1 MSKKLVTF
9 IDEIPSK
16 PHDSVTEFI
25 ENVLKIKDTPS
36 TRHAQPKS
44 DEEVLRA
51 RENSVP
57 NSTKNDT
64 KYCLRTWS
72 EWAYNRN
79 KLSCNNDLVAPEDPA
94 SVDVH
99 SMAYWLER
107 FILEIR
113 TKHGNEYNPNSLHH
127 FVCGILRH
135 VRNVNPAIDFFKDSQ
150 FANFRMT
157 LILYLFL
164 LLIKIN

>member
-1 MSKKLVTF
+1 M
-9 IDEIPSK
+9 
-16 PHDSVTEFI
+16 
-25 ENVLKIKDTPS
+25 LKIKDTPS

-64 KYCLRTWS
+64 KYCLRTWPIIGTNFP
-72 EWAYNRN
+72 AITILY
-79 KLSCNNDLVAPEDPA
+79 PA

-135 VRNVNPAIDFFKDSQ
+135 VRNVNPAIDFFKTAQISQ
-150 FANFRMT
+150 
-157 LILYLFL
+157 
-164 LLIKIN
+164 